1 MGNGWLNDQVG
12 DMAKRTIGLDR
23 LAVRVRVHELHD
35 PAKDNECA
43 AKEAEQH
50 PVQMACS

>member
-1 MGNGWLNDQVG
+1 MNDQVG
-12 DMAKRTIGLDR
+12 DVAKRTIGPDS

-35 PAKDNECA
+35 PAKDNQCA
-43 AKEAEQH
+43 AKKAEQH